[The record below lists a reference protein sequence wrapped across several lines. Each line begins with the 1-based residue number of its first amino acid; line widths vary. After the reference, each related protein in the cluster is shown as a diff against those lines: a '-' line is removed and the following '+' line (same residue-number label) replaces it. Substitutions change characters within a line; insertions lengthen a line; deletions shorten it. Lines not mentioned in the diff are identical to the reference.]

1 MKKKLLTFSILSL
14 LALGLAACKGTAGPV
29 GPKGDPGTPGEK
41 GDKGDKGDP
50 GEDAISIEEKTIDN
64 LNLKLANVAGD
75 TLYDRFDAA
84 NIGNLNLLALARY
97 DNRYLYSYNANQFIV
112 LDSAGYVAYSHVQDY
127 PVGMTIEEDDV
138 YVDLWRFSDAS
149 DLVDYASNYL
159 VCNFAG
165 TSLTEVNPTTGL
177 DVGELVGL
185 DVNYERLVG
194 ESQTVLIRTNGG
206 ALTINDT
213 NAGSKQIHYGTL
225 ANADIT
231 TGSDCFYTHGQIA
244 YMDLKQ
250 GKAVADNGGIVALMK
265 AASGTEAE
273 KINGGIIYIPDG
285 TSNSD
290 IELTSENLT
299 TLGYVVEDEKINAT
313 AETKAA
319 NVYEIGSKAELTA
332 FRDAWNKGEMM
343 AIVPFIL
350 TTNIDISGENWTPI
364 GNWGHPF
371 NGTFDGNG
379 KTISGLTAVGTL
391 GSDGVYNIGGTIG
404 FGECYGFIGI
414 VGEGNTEIKD
424 LTFTGVNINLV
435 NGTNVG
441 AVVGYAPKATGS
453 YDGNVI
459 NTVGTLTLSGVTAS
473 GEINA
478 KKHVGG
484 LVGDSRTTGD
494 VTFTNCVNN
503 INITSTLAGQT
514 GGIIG
519 YANNCDTL
527 TLTNSKNNGNITVT
541 GTGAQG
547 VAGLVGR
554 VAGASVDVEISNCE
568 SNGNILSTGN
578 ISGVIDVEGQGLSSL
593 SISNTKVTGLVVSTG
608 AYDAYVLHGLP
619 NGSPT
624 ITHSGNTFTG
634 IVEAN
639 KGADTT
645 AKNAKLN
652 DVVAPDGYAMA
663 GIYKVQAWGDP
674 TIYHDANGDWYYYN
688 SPTGIHQVGYV
699 VYDTSGEWTQIEGKS
714 IEYMA
719 VGEGYYVFRVNG
731 SDIYA
736 RYTENPETDYR
747 TLSQHPNHGQ
757 FVPN

>member
-1 MKKKLLTFSILSL
+1 MIKKIRKGFTLIELVVVI
-14 LALGLAACKGTAGPV
+14 AVIAILAAVSIVSYLSITKKAKESNDHMMIDQINLSVESTSIPNRKATVHEMLEDLKENAGFGVEKIKPELEGTEFVYSYSMNKFAYW
-29 GPKGDPGTPGEK
+29 K
-41 GDKGDKGDP
+41 GDKVAYPKDVAESSSAT
-50 GEDAISIEEKTIDN
+50 GEDLWFFRDVQSGDN
-64 LNLKLANVAGD
+64 LDEGHSYYVKSAPA
-75 TLYDRFDAA
+75 DA
-84 NIGNLNLLALARY
+84 
-97 DNRYLYSYNANQFIV
+97 
-112 LDSAGYVAYSHVQDY
+112 
-127 PVGMTIEEDDV
+127 TIT
-138 YVDLWRFSDAS
+138 VD
-149 DLVDYASNYL
+149 
-159 VCNFAG
+159 G
-165 TSLTEVNPTTGL
+165 GI
-177 DVGELVGL
+177 DVG
-185 DVNYERLVG
+185 
-194 ESQTVLIRTNGG
+194 SQSFSSITYANNHSAKKVIIRTNGG
-206 ALTINDT
+206 ILTINDT
-213 NAGSKQIHYGTL
+213 NASSKQIHYGTL
-225 ANADIT
+225 ANAEIT
-231 TGSDCFYTHGQIA
+231 TGSDCFYTHGKIA

-250 GKAVADNGGIVALMK
+250 GKAVADNGGVVALMK

-285 TSNSD
+285 TSSSD
-290 IELTSENLT
+290 IELTSGNLT
-299 TLGYVVEDEKINAT
+299 TLGYVVENEKINAT

-319 NVYEIGSKAELTA
+319 NAYEIGSKAELAA
-332 FRDAWNKGEMM
+332 FRDSWNKGEVM
-343 AIVPFIL
+343 AVVPFKL
-350 TTNIDISGENWTPI
+350 TTNINISGENWTPI
-364 GNWGHPF
+364 GTWKYPF

-441 AVVGYAPKATGS
+441 AVIGYAPALNKDYNGDAIDS
-453 YDGNVI
+453 
-459 NTVGTLTLSGVTAS
+459 VGTLTLSGVTVS
-473 GEINA
+473 GNLSA
-478 KKHVGG
+478 LKHVGG

-494 VTFTNCVNN
+494 VEFVNCVNN
-503 INITSTLAGQT
+503 VNITSTLGGQT

-541 GTGAQG
+541 GTGVNG

-568 SNGNILSTGN
+568 SNGNISSTGN

-619 NGSPT
+619 SGSPT

-652 DVVAPDGYAMA
+652 DVVTPDGYAMA
-663 GIYKVQAWGDP
+663 GIYKVQAWGNP
-674 TIYHDANGDWYYYN
+674 TIYHDANGDKYYYN

-699 VYDTSGEWTQIEGKS
+699 VYNTNGEWTQIEGKS

-719 VGEGYYVFRVNG
+719 VGKGYYVFRVNG

-757 FVPN
+757 YVVAA